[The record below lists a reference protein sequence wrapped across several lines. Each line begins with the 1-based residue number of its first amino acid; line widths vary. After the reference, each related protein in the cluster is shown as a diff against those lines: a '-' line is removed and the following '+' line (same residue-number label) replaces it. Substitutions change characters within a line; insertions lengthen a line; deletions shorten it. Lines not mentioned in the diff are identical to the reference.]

1 MKAKN
6 KISFSKVII
15 SLLTYTIIGHAA
27 FDGNYLFTLESA
39 TQSTINAITTPQKGM
54 MVYNSTTNKINYYN
68 GTAWIVMRG
77 NSIYNSDGQLTSHR
91 NVDLNTNT
99 LNFTDGNVSIGN
111 PTPNATLDINGSLR
125 VDGIYYDKDGNTGT
139 QGQILTS
146 TTNGTK
152 WTSSVLAPNI
162 SNSTIN
168 VAAASTVTITLNG
181 ENFIPTSTVN
191 IPGFDGTIN
200 SVTPVSPTEIQ
211 VNITTGAANTF
222 DVVVSNNGV
231 LNTQWVGN
239 GVGLLQVN

>member
-1 MKAKN
+1 MIVKIN
-6 KISFSKVII
+6 KIILSTTLCMVLAQAI
-15 SLLTYTIIGHAA
+15 
-27 FDGNYLFTLESA
+27 DGNYLFSLESA
-39 TQSTINAITTPQKGM
+39 TQATINAITTPQKGM

-91 NVDLNTNT
+91 NVDLNTHT
-99 LNFTDGNVSIGN
+99 LNFTHGNMAIG
-111 PTPNATLDINGSLR
+111 TLSPIASLDVNGSLR
-125 VDGIYYDKDGNTGT
+125 IDGIYYDKDGNTGT

-146 TTNGTK
+146 TANGTK
-152 WTSSVLAPNI
+152 WTTSVLAPNI

-168 VAAASTVTITLNG
+168 VAAASTLTIALNG

-200 SVTPVSPTEIQ
+200 SVTPLSPTEIQ
-211 VNITTGAANTF
+211 VNITTAAANTF
-222 DVVVSNNGV
+222 DIVVSNNGV
-231 LNTQWVGN
+231 LNTQWAGN